1 MKSKVVLIP
10 CSSYEEETLYRCLK
24 QGLELLGGLESLIKK
39 NEKVL
44 FKPNLV
50 RSAKRERAVVTDPAV
65 MENVF
70 RIFREQGYEH
80 LACGDSCGIGSAG
93 KAMKECYM
101 DAAVEKYGVELKEFQ
116 DEQRVETQRGRTL
129 TLAKDVPEA
138 DALVSVCK
146 MKTHALERVT
156 GAVKNQYGCICGMH
170 KAMGH
175 TQYPNADIF
184 ARMLADLNLIVKPR
198 LYIMDGIT
206 AMEGNGPTSGDPI
219 PMNVLLFS
227 EDPVALDT
235 VFCHLIYLDPE
246 LVPTNVH
253 GEKMGLGTWKSSQ
266 IDVVTPEGTFTPE
279 QIGERYGNREFHV
292 DRKKV
297 KGKTIMDTFRVFG
310 IFRKKP
316 YIVKDQCRKCGICVS
331 ACPVEGKA
339 IRFKNG
345 RTNPPVYDYKKC
357 IRCFCCQEMCPHRA
371 IKVK

>member
-93 KAMKECYM
+93 KAMKECHM
-101 DAAVEKYGVELKEFQ
+101 DAALEKYGVELKEFQ

-129 TLAKDVPEA
+129 TLAKDVLEA

-184 ARMLADLNLIVKPR
+184 ARMLADLNLTVKPR

-235 VFCHLIYLDPE
+235 VFCHLVYLDPE

-266 IDVVTPEGTFTPE
+266 IDVVREPLLRNRLARDMETGNSMWTGKGSREKPLWTPSASLAFSGKNHTSSKTSAANAASASAPVRWREKPSGSKTGE
-279 QIGERYGNREFHV
+279 QIRRYMIIRSV
-292 DRKKV
+292 SAASAA
-297 KGKTIMDTFRVFG
+297 
-310 IFRKKP
+310 
-316 YIVKDQCRKCGICVS
+316 RKCV
-331 ACPVEGKA
+331 
-339 IRFKNG
+339 RTG
-345 RTNPPVYDYKKC
+345 RS
-357 IRCFCCQEMCPHRA
+357 R
-371 IKVK
+371 

>member
-10 CSSYEEETLYRCLK
+10 CSTYEEEILYGCLK
-24 QGLELLGGLESLIKK
+24 QGVELLGGLDSLLRKD
-39 NEKVL
+39 EKIL

-65 MENVF
+65 MEGLF
-70 RIFREQGYEH
+70 RMFREQGYTD
-80 LACGDSCGIGSAG
+80 LACGDSCGFGNAG
-93 KAMKECYM
+93 KAMKECRM
-101 DAAVEKYGVELKEFQ
+101 DEALRKYGVELKEFQ
-116 DEQRVETQRGRTL
+116 EEQKTETQRGRTL
-129 TLAKDVPEA
+129 VLARDVLQA
-138 DALVSVCK
+138 DALISVSK

-170 KAMGH
+170 KAIGH

-184 ARMLADLNLIVKPR
+184 ARMLADLNLTIQPR
-198 LYIMDGIT
+198 LYIMDGVT
-206 AMEGNGPTSGDPI
+206 AMEGNGPTSGDPV

-227 EDPVALDT
+227 TDPVALDS
-235 VFCHLIYLDPE
+235 VFCHLVYLDPQ

-266 IDVVTPEGTFTPE
+266 IEVVTPDGVLSPE
-279 QIGERYGNREFHV
+279 EIQKKYGNPKFRV
-292 DRKKV
+292 DRKKI
-297 KGKTIMDTFRVFG
+297 KGRNVMDTFRIFG

-316 YIVKDQCRKCGICVS
+316 YIVKDQCRKCGVCVS

-371 IKVK
+371 IRVK

>member
-10 CSSYEEETLYRCLK
+10 CSSYEDETLYRCLK

-93 KAMKECYM
+93 KAMKECHM
-101 DAAVEKYGVELKEFQ
+101 DAALEKYGVELKEFQ
-116 DEQRVETQRGRTL
+116 DEQRVETLRGRTL
-129 TLAKDVPEA
+129 TLAKDVLEA

-184 ARMLADLNLIVKPR
+184 ARMLADLNLTVKPR

-235 VFCHLIYLDPE
+235 VFCHLVYLDPE

-253 GEKMGLGTWKSSQ
+253 GEKMGLGTWKTGISCGQ
-266 IDVVTPEGTFTPE
+266 EKGQGKNNYGHLPRLWHFPE
-279 QIGERYGNREFHV
+279 
-292 DRKKV
+292 
-297 KGKTIMDTFRVFG
+297 KTIHRQRPVPQMRHLCQRLPGGGKSDSVQKRQNQSPG
-310 IFRKKP
+310 I
-316 YIVKDQCRKCGICVS
+316 
-331 ACPVEGKA
+331 
-339 IRFKNG
+339 
-345 RTNPPVYDYKKC
+345 
-357 IRCFCCQEMCPHRA
+357 
-371 IKVK
+371 

>member
-1 MKSKVVLIP
+1 MKSKVALIP
-10 CSSYEEETLYRCLK
+10 CSSYDKETLYRSLN
-24 QGLELLGGLESLIKK
+24 QGLELLGGLEPLIGKEE
-39 NEKVL
+39 NIL

-65 MENVF
+65 MEALF
-70 RIFREQGYEH
+70 AIFREKGYSY

-93 KAMKECYM
+93 KAMKECGM
-101 DAAVEKYGVELKEFQ
+101 DEALERWDVTLKEFQ
-116 DEQRVETQRGRTL
+116 NEQKVETERGRTL
-129 TLAKDVPEA
+129 TLAKDVLQA

-146 MKTHALERVT
+146 MKTHALERIT
-156 GAVKNQYGCICGMH
+156 GAVKNQYGCVCGMH

-184 ARMLADLNLIVKPR
+184 ARMLADLNLTIRPR
-198 LYIMDGIT
+198 LYLMDGIT
-206 AMEGNGPTSGDPI
+206 AMEGNGPTSGDPVS
-219 PMNVLLFS
+219 MNVLLFS
-227 EDPVALDT
+227 TDPVALDS
-235 VFCHLIYLDPE
+235 VFCHLVHLDPQ
-246 LVPTNVH
+246 LVPTNIH

-266 IDVVTPEGTFTPE
+266 IEVVTPDGIYTPE
-279 QIGERYGNREFHV
+279 QIRQIYGKPEFHV
-292 DRKKV
+292 DRKKI
-297 KGKTIMDTFRVFG
+297 KGKNIMDSFRVFG

-316 YIVKDQCRKCGICVS
+316 YIVKDQCRKCGVCVS

-339 IRFKNG
+339 IQFKNG